1 MTGEISD
8 GVDEEVTIVRPDQV
22 DDHLR
27 AVEAARMRRD
37 GAQWADIADQVG
49 YASPGSAHRA
59 VTRLVRRE
67 SVESAAE
74 YREIALAR
82 YEWLYGEAVRRIQ
95 SADSRALVGSA
106 QMISTAL
113 KAQDRIVALL
123 GLAAD
128 AGQLAPTVQG
138 REQIDRDVAV
148 IRARLQQLTAGEDT
162 TVETIDVEAEEACND
177 TDHP

>member
-1 MTGEISD
+1 MSGEISD
-8 GVDEEVTIVRPDQV
+8 GADEEVTIVRPDQV
-22 DDHLR
+22 EDHLR

-37 GAQWADIADQVG
+37 GAQWADIAEQVG

-67 SVESAAE
+67 STESAAE
-74 YREIALAR
+74 YREIALER
-82 YEWLYGEAVRRIQ
+82 YEYLYGEAVRRIQ
-95 SADSRALVGSA
+95 AADDRALVGSA

-123 GLAAD
+123 GLAVD
-128 AGQLAPTVQG
+128 GQLAPTVQG

-148 IRARLQQLTAGEDT
+148 IRQRLQQLTAGEDT
-162 TVETIDVEAEEACND
+162 TTVEAIDVEAEE
-177 TDHP
+177 TPS